1 MRRSRR
7 SHRNDLGS
15 LFATSVVVVLGMTI
29 CLVLYLVSQPRPSI
43 WVEAGIVAT
52 ALFFLGTALGIRM
65 PRPGSGLEFWH
76 SLFRERADSER
87 AVDYTPE
94 ILRPHDPS
102 RPGQNRPATAEELR
116 ELRLLSSSTWV
127 PSRSRRRKDT
137 DPETARRR
145 RSKNPVLSRSSEQKS
160 VAPGRSTRRPDGE
173 PDGPLIL
180 D

>member
-29 CLVLYLVSQPRPSI
+29 CLVLYLVGHPRPSV

-52 ALFFLGTALGIRM
+52 ALFFLSAALGIRM

-76 SLFRERADSER
+76 SLFRSRADTDRS
-87 AVDYTPE
+87 VDYTPE
-94 ILRPHDPS
+94 ILRPHDPG
-102 RPGQNRPATAEELR
+102 RPGQNRPVTAEELR

-137 DPETARRR
+137 APAPTRGRRPEKGVA
-145 RSKNPVLSRSSEQKS
+145 SRSSDRGPVSPGHQK
-160 VAPGRSTRRPDGE
+160 RPSDGG